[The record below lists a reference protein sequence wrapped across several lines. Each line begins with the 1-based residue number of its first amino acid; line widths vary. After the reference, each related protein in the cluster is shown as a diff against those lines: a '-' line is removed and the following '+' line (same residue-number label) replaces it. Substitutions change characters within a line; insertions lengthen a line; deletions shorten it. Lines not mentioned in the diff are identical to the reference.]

1 VQLQSA
7 NNTLKDWE
15 MQAQDDVTNAAM
27 KVASAGAQAILGNTP
42 TVSHLSLNIK
52 AAEPES
58 FDGSRDKME
67 QFVQAICISHNGD

>member
-1 VQLQSA
+1 
-7 NNTLKDWE
+7 
-15 MQAQDDVTNAAM
+15 MQAQYDVTDAAM
-27 KVASAGAQAILGNTP
+27 KATLAVAQAILGNTP
-42 TVSHLSLNIK
+42 VVSHLSWSTK